1 MTNFKM
7 KYNKMK
13 YLKNFYYT
21 SLDYYYKTK
30 YFVFF
35 NIFLNVLFINYIY
48 YTFFGVTSNKLILLL
63 NYSINLNGCIIIK
76 LIQWLNNHISF
87 IKNDENKNN
96 AIIELFSKYY
106 ENCSIHNLKYTKTLF
121 FEEFGYVF
129 DDIFI
134 LDETC
139 YIKSGSIAQVY
150 KAYFKN
156 NDLINDINNNITN
169 NYNIKNP
176 IAIKVVHPEIKYQ
189 ILFPIYFINLYKFF
203 VTNITFLNKYDT
215 IINFDSFFFN
225 LKNQINM
232 LNEYK
237 NNEYF
242 YNKYINNH
250 IIVIPKPLTKSK
262 NFLIMEYIEGEF
274 LEKLDISIYKKQLL
288 MSFLN
293 IFIKDTYM
301 FGKYIHCDLHDANWK
316 VLKQKKNIANDA
328 SDANDANDANIAN
341 DANDDVYKIIIY
353 DFGYIIENNLNE
365 HIQNLIYYLDL
376 NNTYEIGKL
385 VFEHI
390 ENLKIKDTNSL
401 EFLAYKENLICNFV
415 KYNERCYPYTDSNIY
430 ACYNF
435 CHSYGYKLK
444 NNLLDLFVSMMLL
457 NKYFKKYLYTDC
469 INDETKCFNEKK
481 YYKSVYDIN
490 LFYINICEK
499 YDIFHHIKDF
509 ITNKYINNSFFIE
522 KISYNNN
529 YFNYLV
535 ENSIIENNNFDI

>member
-7 KYNKMK
+7 KYDKMK
-13 YLKNFYYT
+13 YLNNFYYII
-21 SLDYYYKTK
+21 LDFYYKAK
-30 YFVFF
+30 YFVYF

-48 YTFFGVTSNKLILLL
+48 YTFFKVTNDKLILLL
-63 NYSINLNGCIIIK
+63 NYTISLNGCIIIK
-76 LIQWLNNHISF
+76 LIQWLNNHITF

-96 AIIELFSKYY
+96 AIIKLFSKYY

-134 LDETC
+134 LDETF

-156 NDLINDINNNITN
+156 NSIINND
-169 NYNIKNP
+169 YAIKNP

-189 ILFPIYFINLYKFF
+189 MLFPIYFINMYKFF
-203 VTNITFLNKYDT
+203 VTNFTFLKKYDT
-215 IINFDSFFFN
+215 IINYDSFFVN
-225 LKNQINM
+225 LRNQINM
-232 LNEYK
+232 VNEYK

-242 YNKYINNH
+242 YNKYINNDV
-250 IIVIPKPLTKSK
+250 IIIPKPLLKSK

-274 LEKLDISIYKKQLL
+274 LDKLDVSIYKKQLL
-288 MSFLN
+288 MAFLS

-316 VLKQKKNIANDA
+316 VLKQKKNNDT
-328 SDANDANDANIAN
+328 NDVNDS
-341 DANDDVYKIIIY
+341 YKIIIY

-376 NNTYEIGKL
+376 NNTYEIGKI

-390 ENLKIKDTNSL
+390 ENLEIKNSNSL
-401 EFLAYKENLICNFV
+401 EFSTYKENLICKFV

-435 CHSYGYKLK
+435 CHSNGYKLK
-444 NNLLDLFVSMMLL
+444 NNLLDLFVSIMLL
-457 NKYFKKYLYTDC
+457 NKYFKKYLFHS
-469 INDETKCFNEKK
+469 INIKDEAANFNEEN

-499 YDIFHHIKDF
+499 YDIFHNVKDF
-509 ITNKYINNSFFIE
+509 LYKKYVNNSFFIE
-522 KISYNNN
+522 KITYNNK
-529 YFNYLV
+529 YFNYLF
-535 ENSIIENNNFDI
+535 ENSLIENNNFDI